1 MIGTVEGRL
10 MGVFPALPVPLH
22 DDKTLDLEGLGRI
35 IDRVID
41 RGVPG
46 ISVLGGGGEAVY
58 LTGEERQQV
67 VGFAAER
74 IARRALLFAGV
85 VELPT
90 AVAVY
95 EATRFRELG
104 ADVLLVAPPLDDALP
119 QVINHYSA
127 VARDAGLPILYD
139 HDPKRTHVELT
150 PEDMGKLFVEVAL
163 VGIRNGASSA
173 ADAIELIHGV
183 GRPIAMFAGQSTDCL
198 ACLEGGGVGAI
209 CPLAV
214 ILPTTARR
222 LVDEYRAGSTE
233 AAKVA
238 LSWLLDATAVVLPEL
253 GKLNSNGIFH
263 AGIKE
268 VLVSAGIIES
278 VATRDPGPPPSD
290 LWRQR
295 IREIAKDLLEL

>member
-1 MIGTVEGRL
+1 MTPGVEGRL
-10 MGVFPALPVPLH
+10 IGAFPALPIPLH
-22 DDKTLDLEGLGRI
+22 DDKTLDLEGLGAI
-35 IDRVID
+35 IDRVLS

-46 ISVLGGGGEAVY
+46 VSLLGGGGEAVY
-58 LTGEERQQV
+58 LTGEERQRV

-74 IARRALLFAGV
+74 IGRRALLLAGV

-90 AVAVY
+90 AVAAY
-95 EATRFRELG
+95 EAIRFRELG

-119 QVINHYSA
+119 QVIDHYSA
-127 VARDAGLPILYD
+127 IVRDAGLPTLYD

-150 PEDMGKLFVEVAL
+150 AEDMGKLFVEVAL
-163 VGIRNGASSA
+163 VGIRNGAPSA
-173 ADAIELIHGV
+173 DDAIELIRGV

-214 ILPTTARR
+214 ILPVTARR

-233 AAKVA
+233 AAKGA
-238 LSWLLDATAVVLPEL
+238 LSRLLDATAVVLPEL
-253 GKLNSNGIFH
+253 GKASSTGIFH

-268 VLVSAGIIES
+268 VLAAAGIVRS
-278 VATRDPGPPPSD
+278 VATRDPGPAPSNA
-290 LWRQR
+290 WRHR